1 MLFFKKI
8 IKKILPKKNIEQLSY
23 FYQVSLYYFYRP
35 LRILESKKKNVLS
48 NGIKLTN
55 NQKLINCWFFIFQRP
70 VSIIIPS
77 YNDYNYLKQCL
88 DSIFQTVKT
97 KIEVVI
103 VDDYCQQKSRDELK
117 KLESK
122 KVRVIYRKQNGGFSK
137 AINTGIK
144 NANKNNDIIILNSD
158 TVCLKNWFQ
167 NLMYGAY
174 KIDKKVGVC
183 APKLIF
189 PDKTIQS
196 AGSYRYQYAGFNHYY
211 KDEPEDLLMSQIPQ
225 YCLAATGACLYI
237 KRELIDKIGVLSE
250 DYKFTYEDIDYCVR
264 TWDVDQRVL
273 YFPLSKIV
281 HYEGKTRKKNKN
293 TDKNIQYSMDFFWN
307 KWNQWFDLRKIK
319 DSINKYNLI
328 FVITKP
334 LQKEIMKKI
343 ENKNL
348 NYSFWCLK
356 GNIKPNKD
364 LTNQNYRFFNNN
376 QQMLNELSC
385 QKAIKISLDWRTNY
399 LVLAGSFKNG
409 RAVYLVNNFDQ
420 LVDQEPDPKTKN
432 LILSSNRQELINVS
446 FNNFNQDFLSSL
458 EQF

>member
-1 MLFFKKI
+1 MSLLKKI
-8 IKKILPKKNIEQLSY
+8 IKKFLSKKNIEQVRY
-23 FYQVSLYYFYRP
+23 FYQISLYYFYRP
-35 LRILESKKKNVLS
+35 LRIVESKRKSILT

-55 NQKLINCWFFIFQRP
+55 HQKLINCWFFIFQRP

-77 YNDYNYLKQCL
+77 YNDYDYLKQCL

-97 KIEVVI
+97 KTEVVI
-103 VDDYCQQKSRDELK
+103 VDDYCQKISRDELK

-122 KVRVIYRKQNGGFSK
+122 KVKVIYREQNGGFSK

-144 NANKNNDIIILNSD
+144 NANKNNDVIILNSD

-174 KIDKKVGVC
+174 KINKKVGIC

-196 AGSYRYQYAGFNHYY
+196 AGSYRYQYAAFNHYY

-264 TWDVDQRVL
+264 TWDVDQKVL
-273 YFPLSKIV
+273 YFPLSTIV

-307 KWNQWFDLRKIK
+307 KWNQWFDLRQIR
-319 DSINKYNLI
+319 DSNNQFNLI
-328 FVITKP
+328 FVIDELP
-334 LQKEIMKKI
+334 NKETIKKI
-343 ENKNL
+343 NNKKI
-348 NYSFWCLK
+348 NYSFWCLR
-356 GNIKPNKD
+356 GSVKPNKN
-364 LTNQNYRFFNNN
+364 LINQNYRFFNNN
-376 QQMLNELSC
+376 QQMLDELSY
-385 QKAIKISLDWRTNY
+385 QKAVKVSLDWKTNY
-399 LVLAGSFKNG
+399 LVLASSFKNG

-420 LVDQEPDPKTKN
+420 LVDQEKDTKIKN
-432 LILSSNRQELINVS
+432 LILGSNRQELINVS
-446 FNNFNQDFLSSL
+446 FSNFNQDFLNSL
-458 EQF
+458 EHF